1 MLMRSTTTT
10 SAMMLT
16 TLMISSRSAETS
28 TTLSPTIPR
37 LSQELPLSISRRK
50 FLMMLRISSPSSD
63 SVAKNRESESVNS
76 SEILISSEVAL
87 SLKLSSELVST

>member
-1 MLMRSTTTT
+1 
-10 SAMMLT
+10 
-16 TLMISSRSAETS
+16 
-28 TTLSPTIPR
+28 
-37 LSQELPLSISRRK
+37 
-50 FLMMLRISSPSSD
+50 MMLRISSPSSD